1 MRAAS
6 GDPYCDV
13 PRTLSPRDITAL
25 IHLLGDDD
33 GWVRGRAREAL
44 RSAGARAAPYLEHA
58 SEDDEERP
66 VRIESR
72 KLVEEIHADAIES
85 EWVALQAVDDGEA
98 LEEGA
103 LLLER
108 LIHPARTRRQA
119 DARETLE
126 ALASAARR
134 VIPAT
139 AGREHRVAA
148 LSTFFH
154 ETGFRGNVE
163 AYYDPENSFLSS
175 VLDRRTGIPITLAL
189 VWLAIGRRVDV
200 PLVGI
205 GMPLHFLVGWRSAGS
220 YRYLDPFYGGREVS
234 RGECRLLLERE
245 GFDDPESFLRP
256 APVVAILERMA
267 RNLVLVYDSQAR
279 SRELGLARRFI
290 SILTGEL
297 A

>member
-1 MRAAS
+1 M
-6 GDPYCDV
+6 

-44 RSAGARAAPYLEHA
+44 RGEGSRAAPYLERA
-58 SEDDEERP
+58 SEDDEERA

-72 KLVEEIHADAIES
+72 KLVEHIHADAIES

-103 LLLER
+103 WLLER
-108 LIHPARTRRQA
+108 FIHPSRAPRQT
-119 DARETLE
+119 DARETLDT
-126 ALASAARR
+126 LASAARR
-134 VIPAT
+134 AIPAT
-139 AGREHRVAA
+139 AGREHRVGA
-148 LSTFFH
+148 LGTFLH

-200 PLVGI
+200 PLVGV
-205 GMPLHFLVGWRSAGS
+205 GMPMHFLVGWRSEGS
-220 YRYLDPFYGGREVS
+220 YRYLDPFHGGREVS

-245 GFDDPESFLRP
+245 GFDDPEPFLRP

-290 SILTGEL
+290 SILTGES